1 MKITIDKKG
10 IVLVITCIVVT
21 ILLVL
26 TSVLFSSL
34 LTEKRAVDV
43 NKDALQAL
51 NLAETGGSHALAEL
65 RKRIR
70 IDLKNNVES
79 LGTHS
84 LFESYFTSV
93 DSLGFL
99 RDFADDG
106 SSTPF
111 TVSGGQA
118 TLTLAPLNLDVGF
131 QGTYAPTIII
141 TENSP
146 PANPSSDLYVFS
158 YNFNIVSQG
167 RVTDGGVV
175 MNKNINLRGG
185 SFIVTV
191 RRDNFAKYALFTSHH
206 MTPSGTT
213 VWFTEN
219 TNFSG
224 PVATNGRFSFA
235 NNPSGHFS
243 EEITQHQSQ
252 ARFYNLGWPVL
263 LNADANG
270 SVDIPIFDRGFQR
283 SYGEVNL
290 SASLSPDDLKNQA
303 LGTMSNPG
311 PAGIYVPNNGS
322 QVTGGIFVKGDC
334 AVNMGLDGGDNAVY
348 TLTQGSV
355 TKTITVDRSAN
366 QTTVQEGAS
375 SVVYQGI
382 PDGTSNE
389 GTIIFSTDDITSFS
403 GTVQRDT
410 AMTVSSERD
419 VVVTGNVRYEQYN
432 TGPLNATGYN
442 NVLGIVAWGG
452 DVRIGSAAPNNV
464 EIHGVIM
471 APHGEFTVDNY
482 SSGSPRGTATLLGG
496 VIADFYG
503 AFGTF
508 SGSTPISGYGRN
520 FNYDARMLA
529 GVTPPY
535 FPYMS
540 NFSSFDDN
548 GLDASLTWQ
557 DEGV

>member
-1 MKITIDKKG
+1 M
-10 IVLVITCIVVT
+10 
-21 ILLVL
+21 
-26 TSVLFSSL
+26 
-34 LTEKRAVDV
+34 
-43 NKDALQAL
+43 
-51 NLAETGGSHALAEL
+51 
-65 RKRIR
+65 
-70 IDLKNNVES
+70 
-79 LGTHS
+79 
-84 LFESYFTSV
+84 
-93 DSLGFL
+93 
-99 RDFADDG
+99 
-106 SSTPF
+106 
-111 TVSGGQA
+111 
-118 TLTLAPLNLDVGF
+118 
-131 QGTYAPTIII
+131 
-141 TENSP
+141 
-146 PANPSSDLYVFS
+146 
-158 YNFNIVSQG
+158 
-167 RVTDGGVV
+167 
-175 MNKNINLRGG
+175 
-185 SFIVTV
+185 TV

-213 VWFTEN
+213 VWFTAN

-224 PVATNGRFSFA
+224 PVATNDRFSFA

-243 EEITQHQSQ
+243 EEITQHQNQ
-252 ARFYNLGWPVL
+252 ARFYNMGWPVL

-270 SVDIPIFDRGFQR
+270 SVDVPIFDRGFQR

-290 SASLSPDDLKNQA
+290 SASLSSSDLKNQA

-311 PAGIYVPNNGS
+311 STGIYIPNNGS
-322 QVTGGIFVKGDC
+322 QVTGGIFVKGNC

-348 TLTQGSV
+348 TITQGST

-375 SVVYQGI
+375 SAVYQGI

-508 SGSTPISGYGRN
+508 SGSTPISGFGRN

-557 DEGV
+557 DEGG